1 MNNNINNEMNNNVN
15 VSVSESNVNPSVI
28 NGANMNSNGVNNSD
42 ANKSKNIKIII
53 IIIVVVLLG
62 IVLTRS
68 LLVMTVM
75 PNVLDTFDTAKLNA
89 FVTNASKLVSDAQV
103 EFLRDKMASA
113 HIKDI
118 AYTNTTDVIDG
129 VTMDNFDSSS
139 YNNMKYCV
147 VVDKHGIV
155 VKLNV
160 SNDEM
165 HIKKSINSADGGI
178 TMQNILKDDV
188 KKGPIKENEM
198 CD

>member
-1 MNNNINNEMNNNVN
+1 MNNDINNEMNNNVN
-15 VSVSESNVNPSVI
+15 VSVSDSNVNPSVI
-28 NGANMNSNGVNNSD
+28 NGTNMNSNGVNNSD

-53 IIIVVVLLG
+53 IVMVVVLLG
-62 IVLTRS
+62 IVLTRA

-75 PNVLDTFDTAKLNA
+75 PTVLDSFDTAKLNA
-89 FVTNASKLVSDAQV
+89 FVTNASRLVSAAQV
-103 EFLRDKMASA
+103 EFLGDKMASA

-147 VVDKHGIV
+147 VVDEHGIV